1 MQSVSGLSGG
11 YQQLINSII
20 LSEKSPQLRMEQKK
34 SDLKVYKG
42 VLTDLGTK
50 LSDLESALETFTSET
65 SNPFEA
71 STAASTSESASFG
84 VSSGGDAALGSHTLQ
99 VDRLAQTDTRVSQQ
113 YDSNVSSGPGSL
125 RQFFDDNG
133 SQAFDIEVASPTDAD
148 ANNREAISVTVDPS
162 GSTNEEILEEIA
174 ASVNTAMANAVDDGT
189 IESNQKAQASVVM
202 ESSGT
207 VRLSVRS
214 GQTGYTNRLGF
225 TDSANNLLGAGTLD
239 INASDTDTTTSG
251 GQIYDVGTSAT
262 NSMLNSQFVLDGL
275 TLYRDSNSVDDALN
289 DVTLD
294 LQQAD
299 GTQYTFSVDTD
310 SESIK
315 KDVEAFIKTF
325 NDVQTYLKEKTKV
338 APENDSRGA
347 FAGESAIR
355 FLRYNLRNDAVG
367 SVSGLPEDAPS
378 TFGEVG
384 IELNDDGKLELSDAD
399 ALIEAATANPS
410 ALQDLFGGENGLATQ
425 MLQKVEGYTGAGG
438 IVSERTESVDTQINR
453 IDDKVADFEARLERR
468 REQLTEQFAR
478 VQRIQQESLSQQ
490 QSIAGFFGG
499 FGF

>member
-113 YDSNVSSGPGSL
+113 YTSSATDLVGI
-125 RQFFDDNG
+125 G
-133 SQAFDIEVASPTDAD
+133 SQTFDITVASPTDSD
-148 ANNREAISVTVDPS
+148 PENRETISVTVDPS
-162 GSTNEEILEEIA
+162 GTTNEEVLEEIA
-174 ASVNTAMANAVDDGT
+174 ASINTAMANAVDDET
-189 IESNQKAQASVVM
+189 LETNQKAQASVVM

-207 VRLSVRS
+207 VRLSLRS
-214 GQTGYTNRLGF
+214 GQTGYTNRLGLSGGLLD
-225 TDSANNLLGAGTLD
+225 TLEVTRDS
-239 INASDTDTTTSG
+239 TDTTTGG

-338 APENDSRGA
+338 DPENDSRGA

-425 MLQKVEGYTGAGG
+425 MLQNVEGYTGAGG

>member
-20 LSEKSPQLRMEQKK
+20 LSEKSPQLRMEEKK

-42 VLTDLGTK
+42 VLTDLGSK
-50 LSDLESALETFTSET
+50 LSGLNTELKTFTSET

-71 STAASTSESASFG
+71 STAATADTSAFG
-84 VSSGGDAALGSHTLQ
+84 VTSGSDAALGTHTLQ
-99 VDRLAQTDTRVSQQ
+99 VDRLAQTDTRVSKQLT
-113 YDSNVSSGPGSL
+113 SGSTDL
-125 RQFFDDNG
+125 ETFFNTNG
-133 SQAFDIEVASPTDAD
+133 SQTFDIEVASPTDAD
-148 ANNREAISVTVDPS
+148 ANNRETISVTVDPS

-251 GQIYDVGTSAT
+251 GQIYEVGGDAT

-338 APENDSRGA
+338 DPENDSRGA

-399 ALIEAATANPS
+399 TLIEAATANPS
-410 ALQDLFGGENGLATQ
+410 ALQDLFGGENGMATQ
-425 MLQKVEGYTGAGG
+425 MLQNVEGYTGAGG

>member
-20 LSEKSPQLRMEQKK
+20 LSEKSPQLRMEEKK

-42 VLTDLGTK
+42 VLTDLGSK
-50 LSDLESALETFTSET
+50 LSGLNTELKTFTSET

-71 STAASTSESASFG
+71 STAATADTSAFG
-84 VSSGGDAALGSHTLQ
+84 VTSGSDAALGTHTLQ
-99 VDRLAQTDTRVSQQ
+99 VDRLAQTDTRVSKQLT
-113 YDSNVSSGPGSL
+113 SGSTDL
-125 RQFFDDNG
+125 ETFFNTNG
-133 SQAFDIEVASPTDAD
+133 SQTFDIEVASPTDAD
-148 ANNREAISVTVDPS
+148 ANNRETISVTVDPS

-251 GQIYDVGTSAT
+251 GQIYEVGGDATTSK
-262 NSMLNSQFVLDGL
+262 LNSKFVLDGL
-275 TLYRDSNSVDDALN
+275 TLYRDSNAVDDALN

-299 GTQYTFSVDTD
+299 STQYSFSIETD
-310 SESIK
+310 EESIK
-315 KDVEAFIKTF
+315 KDVEAFIKKF
-325 NDVQTYLKEKTKV
+325 NGVQNYLKEKTKV
-338 APENDSRGA
+338 DPEGDSRGA

-355 FLRYNLRNDAVG
+355 SLRYNLRNDAIS
-367 SVSGLPEDAPS
+367 SVPGLPTDAPS
-378 TFGEVG
+378 TLGEVG
-384 IELNDDGKLELSDAD
+384 IDLQEDGTLELTDAD
-399 ALIEAATANPS
+399 QLIQAATDNPS
-410 ALQDLFGGENGLATQ
+410 ALQDLFGGENGVATR
-425 MLQKVEGYTGAGG
+425 MFEKIDGYVGAGG
-438 IVSERTESVDTQINR
+438 IVSDRKETVDSRIRR
-453 IDDKVADFEARLERR
+453 IDDDIADFDARLERR

-478 VQRIQQESLSQQ
+478 VQRIQQESVSQQ

-499 FGF
+499 GFF

>member
-20 LSEKSPQLRMEQKK
+20 LSEKSPQLRMKEKK

-42 VLTDLGTK
+42 VLTDLGSK
-50 LSDLESALETFTSET
+50 LSGLNSELKTFTSDT

-71 STAASTSESASFG
+71 STAASASEDASFG
-84 VSSGGDAALGSHTLQ
+84 VSSGGDAALGTHTLQ

-113 YDSNVSSGPGSL
+113 YTSSDGDLAGTGSKT
-125 RQFFDDNG
+125 FEI
-133 SQAFDIEVASPTDAD
+133 SVASPTDTD
-148 ANNREAISVTVDPS
+148 ETNRETISVTVDPS
-162 GSTNEEILEEIA
+162 GSTNEEVLEEIA
-174 ASVNTAMANAVDDGT
+174 ASINTAMANAVDDGT

-214 GQTGYTNRLGF
+214 GQTGYSNRLAF
-225 TDSANNLLGAGTLD
+225 TDTDGLLGTLD
-239 INASDTDTTTSG
+239 VTANDTTTDDGSG

-262 NSMLNSQFVLDGL
+262 DSKLNSQFMLDGL
-275 TLYRDSNSVDDALN
+275 TLYRDNNTVDDALN
-289 DVTLD
+289 DVTLN

-299 GTQYTFSVDTD
+299 STQYSFSVETD

-315 KDVEAFIKTF
+315 KDVEAFIKKF
-325 NDVQTYLKEKTKV
+325 NDVQKYLKEKTKV
-338 APENDSRGA
+338 DPEGDSRGA

-355 FLRYNLRNDAVG
+355 SLRYSLRNDAIS

-378 TFGEVG
+378 TLTEVG
-384 IELNDDGKLELSDAD
+384 IELQDDGTLKLGDEDK
-399 ALIEAATANPS
+399 LIAAATDNPS
-410 ALQDLFGGENGLATQ
+410 ALKDLFGGEDGVATR
-425 MLQKVEGYTGAGG
+425 MFEKVDGYVGAGG
-438 IVSERTESVDTQINR
+438 IVSDREETVDNRIRR
-453 IDDKVADFEARLERR
+453 IDDDIADFDARLERR

-478 VQRIQQESLSQQ
+478 VQRIQQESFSQQ
-490 QSIAGFFGG
+490 QAIAGFFGG
-499 FGF
+499 LGGFGGGF

>member
-113 YDSNVSSGPGSL
+113 YTSSATDLVGI
-125 RQFFDDNG
+125 G
-133 SQAFDIEVASPTDAD
+133 SQTFDITVASPTDSD
-148 ANNREAISVTVDPS
+148 PENRETISVTVDPS
-162 GSTNEEILEEIA
+162 GTTNEEVLEEIA
-174 ASVNTAMANAVDDGT
+174 ASINTAMANAVDDET
-189 IESNQKAQASVVM
+189 LETNQKAQASVVM

-207 VRLSVRS
+207 LRLSLRS
-214 GQTGYTNRLGF
+214 GQTGYTNRLELSTGG
-225 TDSANNLLGAGTLD
+225 LLDTLQV
-239 INASDTDTTTSG
+239 NQNDTTTDDDTG
-251 GQIYDVGTSAT
+251 GQIYEVGGDAT

-338 APENDSRGA
+338 DPENDSRGA

-399 ALIEAATANPS
+399 TLIEAATANPS

-425 MLQKVEGYTGAGG
+425 MLQNVEGYTGAGG

>member
-50 LSDLESALETFTSET
+50 LSGLESALETFTSET

-71 STAASTSESASFG
+71 STAASAGEGSSFG
-84 VSSGGDAALGSHTLQ
+84 VSSGSDAALGSHTLK

-113 YDSNVSSGPGSL
+113 YSSSATDLVGI
-125 RQFFDDNG
+125 G
-133 SQAFDIEVASPTDAD
+133 SQTFDITVASPTDGD
-148 ANNREAISVTVDPS
+148 PENRETISVTVDPS
-162 GSTNEEILEEIA
+162 GTTNEEVLEEIA
-174 ASVNTAMANAVDDGT
+174 ASINTAMANAVDDET
-189 IESNQKAQASVVM
+189 LETSQKAQASVVM

-207 VRLSVRS
+207 MRLSLRS
-214 GQTGYTNRLGF
+214 GQTGYTNRLELSTGG
-225 TDSANNLLGAGTLD
+225 LLDTLD
-239 INASDTDTTTSG
+239 INAGDTTTDDASG
-251 GQIYDVGTSAT
+251 GQIYAVGTSAT
-262 NSMLNSQFVLDGL
+262 DSTLNSQFVLDGL

-299 GTQYTFSVDTD
+299 GEQYTFSVDTD
-310 SESIK
+310 SESIE
-315 KDVEAFIKTF
+315 KDVKDFIKKF

-338 APENDSRGA
+338 DPENDSRGA

-355 FLRYNLRNDAVG
+355 SLRYNLRNDAVG
-367 SVSGLPEDAPS
+367 TVSGLPEGAPAS
-378 TFGEVG
+378 FTEVG
-384 IELNDDGKLELSDAD
+384 IELKSDGKLELADAD
-399 ALIEAATANPS
+399 KLIEAATTNPS

-453 IDDKVADFEARLERR
+453 IDDKVATFESRLERR

-490 QSIAGFFGG
+490 QAISGFFGG

>member
-42 VLTDLGTK
+42 VLTDMGTK
-50 LSDLESALETFTSET
+50 LSSLESALKTFTSET

-71 STAASTSESASFG
+71 STAASAGEGSSFG
-84 VSSGGDAALGSHTLQ
+84 VTSGSDAALGTHTLQ

-113 YDSNVSSGPGSL
+113 YTSEATDLVGS
-125 RQFFDDNG
+125 G
-133 SQAFDIEVASPTDAD
+133 SQTFDITVASPTDD
-148 ANNREAISVTVDPS
+148 DPENRETISVTVDPA
-162 GSTNEEILEEIA
+162 GTTNEEVLEEIA
-174 ASVNTAMANAVDDGT
+174 ASINTAMANAVDDGT
-189 IESNQKAQASVVM
+189 LETNQKAQASVVM

-207 VRLSVRS
+207 VRLSLRS
-214 GQTGYTNRLGF
+214 GQTGYTNRLGLSGGLLD
-225 TDSANNLLGAGTLD
+225 TLQVTRDS
-239 INASDTDTTTSG
+239 TDTTTGG

-262 NSMLNSQFVLDGL
+262 DSRLNSQFVLDGL

-299 GTQYTFSVDTD
+299 GEQYTFSVDTD

-315 KDVEAFIKTF
+315 KDVENFIKTF

-338 APENDSRGA
+338 DPEADSRGA

-367 SVSGLPEDAPS
+367 TVSGLPDDAPS
-378 TFGEVG
+378 SFTEVG
-384 IELNDDGKLELSDAD
+384 IELDDNGLLELSDAD
-399 ALIEAATANPS
+399 KLIEAATTNPA
-410 ALQDLFGGENGLATQ
+410 ALQELFGGDNGLATQ
-425 MLQKVEGYTGAGG
+425 MLQKVDGYTGAGG
-438 IVSERTESVDTQINR
+438 IVSERKESVDSQIRR
-453 IDDKVADFEARLERR
+453 IDDKVSTFEARLERR

-478 VQRIQQESLSQQ
+478 VQRIQQESFSQQ
-490 QSIAGFFGG
+490 QALAGFFGG

>member
-42 VLTDLGTK
+42 VLTDLDSK
-50 LSDLESALETFTSET
+50 LSGLNSALKTFTSET

-71 STAASTSESASFG
+71 STAATSDTSAFSI
-84 VSSGGDAALGSHTLQ
+84 SSGSDAALGTHTLQ
-99 VDRLAQTDTRVSQQ
+99 VDRLAQTDTRVSKQFTS
-113 YDSNVSSGPGSL
+113 SNTGLAGTGSKT
-125 RQFFDDNG
+125 FEI
-133 SQAFDIEVASPTDAD
+133 SVASPTDTD
-148 ANNREAISVTVDPS
+148 ETNRETISVTVDPA
-162 GSTNEEILEEIA
+162 GSTNEEVLEEIA
-174 ASVNTAMANAVDDGT
+174 ASINTAMANAVDDGT
-189 IESNQKAQASVVM
+189 IESAEKAQASVVM

-214 GQTGYTNRLGF
+214 GQTGYSNRLEF
-225 TDSANNLLGAGTLD
+225 TDTDGLLGTLD
-239 INASDTDTTTSG
+239 INAADTTTDDGSG

-262 NSMLNSQFVLDGL
+262 DSKLNSQFVLDGL

-299 GTQYTFSVDTD
+299 STQYSFSVETD
-310 SESIK
+310 EESIK
-315 KDVEAFIKTF
+315 KDVEDFIKKF
-325 NDVQTYLKEKTKV
+325 NGVQKYLKEKTKV
-338 APENDSRGA
+338 DPEGDSRGA

-355 FLRYNLRNDAVG
+355 SLRYNLRNDAIS
-367 SVSGLPEDAPS
+367 SVSGLPADAPS
-378 TFGEVG
+378 TLGEVG
-384 IELNDDGKLELSDAD
+384 IELKEDGTLELADAD
-399 ALIEAATANPS
+399 KLVQAATDNPS
-410 ALQDLFGGENGLATQ
+410 ALQDLFGGEDGVATR
-425 MLQKVEGYTGAGG
+425 MFEKVDGYVGAGG
-438 IVSERTESVDTQINR
+438 IVADRKETVDSRIRR
-453 IDDKVADFEARLERR
+453 IDDDIADFEARLERR

-499 FGF
+499 GFF

>member
-113 YDSNVSSGPGSL
+113 YTSSATDLVGI
-125 RQFFDDNG
+125 G
-133 SQAFDIEVASPTDAD
+133 SQTFDITVASPTDSD
-148 ANNREAISVTVDPS
+148 PENRETISVTVDPS
-162 GSTNEEILEEIA
+162 GTTNEEVLEEIA
-174 ASVNTAMANAVDDGT
+174 ASINTAMANAVDDET
-189 IESNQKAQASVVM
+189 LETNQKAQASVVM

-207 VRLSVRS
+207 LRLSLRS
-214 GQTGYTNRLGF
+214 GQTGYTNRLELSTGG
-225 TDSANNLLGAGTLD
+225 LLDTLQV
-239 INASDTDTTTSG
+239 NQNDTTTDDDTG
-251 GQIYDVGTSAT
+251 GQIYEVGGDAT

-338 APENDSRGA
+338 DPENDSRGA

-425 MLQKVEGYTGAGG
+425 MLQNVEGYTGAGG